1 MESILQINHLN
12 IFLKLVYNFL
22 SLAFENIL
30 KKLFLSGKTN
40 NEVKDGLKAQKHIAQ
55 GIALGKHYIPT
66 YPSAL
71 KGQKP
76 NY

>member
-1 MESILQINHLN
+1 MS
-12 IFLKLVYNFL
+12 YCL
-22 SLAFENIL
+22 SYCLSYL
-30 KKLFLSGKTN
+30 LLLSGKTN

-66 YPSAL
+66 SPSAL

>member
-1 MESILQINHLN
+1 MLVDIETYLFYSLIL
-12 IFLKLVYNFL
+12 
-22 SLAFENIL
+22 
-30 KKLFLSGKTN
+30 LSGKTN

-66 YPSAL
+66 SPSAL